1 MENQKK
7 SSGLALVPFAVF
19 IIIYLGAGIIL
30 QSKGV
35 EMAFYQF
42 PAVVAMF
49 IAVLVAFAM
58 NYKAGINTNFSIFAK
73 GAANEDVMAMLMI
86 YLLAGAFSA
95 VAKSM
100 GGVDA
105 TVNLGVSI
113 IPASLLTAGLFII
126 ASFLATATG
135 TSMGTIGALVP
146 IALGVVDKAGL
157 SLPLVMAAVVSGAMF
172 GDNLSMISDT
182 TIAATRTQHVELK
195 DKFRTNFWISFPAA
209 IVTIILLVIFGR
221 PETAQALEVGGFDF
235 VKVIPYLL
243 VLVLALIGMNVF
255 LVLTIGI
262 FAAGIIGMAYGGMN
276 VFLVLTIG
284 IFAAGIIG
292 MAYGDITFMDFAGN
306 IWAGFQ
312 GMIEVFLLSMLCGGI
327 AEMAKHYGGLN
338 WLIEK
343 LSKTFKGKKSAQVG
357 LSALAALTDMAT
369 ANNTVAIIVDGPMAR
384 EISEKYD
391 IDPRKTASILD
402 MFTCIMQGLIP
413 YGAQF
418 LVVAS
423 MCEGRVSPLDIIPRN
438 WYLFLLA
445 GFAILSY
452 FVPWYENITLKGKWD
467 WKENKVVNE

>member
-1 MENQKK
+1 MDNQKK
-7 SSGLALVPFAVF
+7 SSGLALVPFLVF
-19 IIIYLGAGIIL
+19 ILIYLGAGIIL
-30 QSKGV
+30 QNKGV

-49 IAVLVAFAM
+49 FAVLVAFAM
-58 NYKAGINTNFSIFAK
+58 NYKAGINANFSIFAK

-105 TVNLGVSI
+105 TVNMGVSI
-113 IPASLLTAGLFII
+113 IPASLLTAGLFVI
-126 ASFLATATG
+126 AAFLATATG

-182 TIAATRTQHVELK
+182 TIAATRTQKVELK

-209 IVTIILLVIFGR
+209 VITIILLIVFGR
-221 PETAQALEVGGFDF
+221 PESAQALTVDPFSF

-243 VLVLALIGMNVF
+243 VLILALIGMNVF

-262 FAAGIIGMAYGGMN
+262 FAAGIIG
-276 VFLVLTIG
+276 I
-284 IFAAGIIG
+284 
-292 MAYGDITFMDFAGN
+292 AYGDITFMDFAGN
-306 IWAGFQ
+306 IWGGFQ

-452 FVPWYENITLKGKWD
+452 FVPWYEKITLKGKWD
-467 WKENKVVNE
+467 WKENKVISE

>member
-1 MENQKK
+1 MDNQKK

-172 GDNLSMISDT
+172 GDNLSM
-182 TIAATRTQHVELK
+182 
-195 DKFRTNFWISFPAA
+195 A

-262 FAAGIIGMAYGGMN
+262 FAAGIIGMAYG
-276 VFLVLTIG
+276 
-284 IFAAGIIG
+284 
-292 MAYGDITFMDFAGN
+292 DITFMDFAGN

-327 AEMAKHYGGLN
+327 AEMAKHYGGLD

>member
-1 MENQKK
+1 METHKK
-7 SSGLALVPFAVF
+7 SSGLALVPFLVF
-19 IIIYLGAGIIL
+19 IVIYLGAGIIL
-30 QSKGV
+30 QSRGA

-49 IAVLVAFAM
+49 IAVITAFAM
-58 NYKAGINTNFSIFAK
+58 NFRAGINENFSVFAK
-73 GAANEDVMAMLMI
+73 GAASEDVMAMLMI
-86 YLLAGAFSA
+86 YLLAGAFST
-95 VAKSM
+95 VAGAM

-105 TVNLGVSI
+105 TVNMGVSV
-113 IPASLLTAGLFII
+113 IPASLLAAGLFVIS
-126 ASFLATATG
+126 AFLGTATG

-146 IALGVVDKAGL
+146 IALGVVDRAGL
-157 SLPLVMAAVVSGAMF
+157 SLPLAMAAVVSGAMF

-182 TIAATRTQHVELK
+182 TIAATRTQKVELK

-209 IVTIILLVIFGR
+209 IVTIILLVVFGR
-221 PETAQALEVGGFDF
+221 PETAQAIDIGGFDF
-235 VKVIPYLL
+235 IKVIPYML
-243 VLVLALIGMNVF
+243 VLVLALLGMNVF
-255 LVLTIGI
+255 LI
-262 FAAGIIGMAYGGMN
+262 
-276 VFLVLTIG
+276 LTIG

-292 MAYGDITFMDFAGN
+292 MAYGDFTLLGFASQ
-306 IWAGFQ
+306 IWEGFQ

-327 AEMAKHYGGLN
+327 AEMARHYGGLS
-338 WLIEK
+338 WLIEN

-357 LSALAALTDMAT
+357 LSVLAALTDMAT

-384 EISEKYD
+384 EISEEFD

-402 MFTCIMQGLIP
+402 VFTCIMQGLIP

-418 LVVAS
+418 LLVAG
-423 MCEGRVSPLDIIPRN
+423 MCKGRVSPMDIIPNN

-452 FVPWYENITLKGKWD
+452 FIPWYEKITLKGRWD